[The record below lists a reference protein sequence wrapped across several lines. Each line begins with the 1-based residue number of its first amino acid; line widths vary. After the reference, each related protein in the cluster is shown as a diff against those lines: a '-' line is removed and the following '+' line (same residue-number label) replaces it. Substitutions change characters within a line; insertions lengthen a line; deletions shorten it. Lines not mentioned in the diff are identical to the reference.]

1 VSLDI
6 SMEIGGYIWF
16 VLDIFNIVS
25 GEEEGNTMGYGV
37 KILKVNEDNVWTVR
51 TLQRKKAK

>member
-1 VSLDI
+1 MSLDI

-16 VLDIFNIVS
+16 VWEMFNRVS

-37 KILKVNEDNVWTVR
+37 KIMKVNEDN
-51 TLQRKKAK
+51 A